1 MATYDV
7 QVRDHTGAMRNHRL
21 HIEAASPSEAVM
33 LARRDMPDSAGLEVY
48 AVYRHRRLRGRKL
61 VGLYPAGGGGGDDG
75 TAGVREPR
83 RPYPAPPSLSAEADL
98 PAYPEH

>member
-33 LARRDMPDSAGLEVY
+33 LARRQMPRPPGLEAY

-61 VGLYPAGGGGGDDG
+61 VGLYPAGDGDDG

-83 RPYPAPPSLSAEADL
+83 RPHPAPPSLHAEAEL
-98 PAYPEH
+98 PAYPDH